1 MNDATT
7 ARAKNARIER
17 LRERMKQL
25 AYKPDATKVA
35 ALSAVVMGLL
45 DLLEDEL

>member
-1 MNDATT
+1 MNDALT

-17 LRERMKQL
+17 LRERVKQL
-25 AYKPDATKVA
+25 PYKDDAKKVA
-35 ALSAVVMGLL
+35 ALSSVIMGLL